1 MDKTF
6 IGQNSEIESINQFWF
21 FVLPIATFLSGKVH
35 LPNRLHSTV
44 RKRELRKWKR
54 NSDFEEMEMNWKGIE
69 LLIISIKAERER
81 VFWAVFVEAKVGLVK
96 KIALKLEAQ
105 LNSQMKLRLG
115 TLEEGLEVQLLA
127 EGEIQLLEKF
137 ITTVMTKF
145 SVI

>member
-1 MDKTF
+1 
-6 IGQNSEIESINQFWF
+6 
-21 FVLPIATFLSGKVH
+21 
-35 LPNRLHSTV
+35 
-44 RKRELRKWKR
+44 
-54 NSDFEEMEMNWKGIE
+54 MNWKGIE

-127 EGEIQLLEKF
+127 EGEIQLLEK
-137 ITTVMTKF
+137 
-145 SVI
+145 

>member
-1 MDKTF
+1 
-6 IGQNSEIESINQFWF
+6 
-21 FVLPIATFLSGKVH
+21 
-35 LPNRLHSTV
+35 
-44 RKRELRKWKR
+44 
-54 NSDFEEMEMNWKGIE
+54 MEMNWKGIE

-127 EGEIQLLEKF
+127 EGEIQLLEK
-137 ITTVMTKF
+137 
-145 SVI
+145 